1 MAVTKDRRALVYQ
14 AHSILVSDA
23 GQTPSG
29 EDISAIDAYV
39 EPVFMSLAA
48 RGVATID
55 DFGTPGPT
63 DGDIPIALF
72 MPAAKTLANAAAPEF
87 GGQTDYDLQDRLDR
101 EMREILA
108 SEPTYAPMQA
118 EYF

>member
-1 MAVTKDRRALVYQ
+1 MSHTNDRRALVFQ
-14 AHSILVSDA
+14 AHTILVSDA
-23 GQTPSG
+23 GQTPSA

-39 EPVFMSLAA
+39 APVFYALAA

-63 DGDIPIALF
+63 GGEIPTALF
-72 MPAAKTLANAAAPEF
+72 LPAARALANAAAPEF
-87 GGQTDYDLQDRLDR
+87 GGQTDFDLQARIEK
-101 EMREILA
+101 EMIEILS
-108 SEPTYAPMQA
+108 SEPTYAPATA